1 MQRPS
6 PTAEDSNPERK
17 MWISFLIDLITIVFL
32 AIYIFKGDF
41 LFGHY
46 RGPSWAIYSAAAA
59 ALGNLL
65 VLFLVAL
72 TVARMTRTRRVFFT
86 LKCLLSLVTVGF
98 TALVVATDL
107 FGWFN

>member
-1 MQRPS
+1 MQQPS
-6 PTAEDSNPERK
+6 PTPKNSNPVRK
-17 MWISFLIDLITIVFL
+17 MWISLLIDLITIVFL

-46 RGPSWAIYSAAAA
+46 PGPSWAIYSAAAA

-65 VLFLVAL
+65 VLPPIGLAM
-72 TVARMTRTRRVFFT
+72 AQMSRTCRLLFP
-86 LKCLLSLVTVGF
+86 LKCLISLVTVLF

-107 FGWFN
+107 LEWID